1 MQGLLLKRQMIKIV
15 PYGPRSAS
23 GYEKLVRADA
33 GEGLS

>member
-1 MQGLLLKRQMIKIV
+1 MQGLLQRQMIKIV
-15 PYGPRSAS
+15 PYGARSW